1 MAYDFKKE
9 FRELCRPSGK
19 PGILIVPPMSYVAA
33 RGKGDSN
40 AEGCEYQST
49 LSLLYGIEYTIKM
62 SKKAREKA
70 KAIST

>member
-1 MAYDFKKE
+1 MPASGARFLPKPRPAALFEPISAEAQAQGAVAMAYDFKKE

-40 AEGCEYQST
+40 A
-49 LSLLYGIEYTIKM
+49 
-62 SKKAREKA
+62 
-70 KAIST
+70 